1 MTPSRSNS
9 CYSAATVKCIWVHFW
24 AVIFEASKFI
34 FILVV
39 KNCMKRKS
47 SHFVNIHIITWHFLS
62 NPTPGEKK
70 EKNPLIFLCFPL
82 FSTFF
87 LRRFFGQGLY
97 FYYVFQCIII
107 DDSEIVNYVYFI
119 QRVQHFGSWDFKNC
133 VTEINVVTE
142 PNITQHNG
150 KCRMQRCKAH
160 CHWTHMC
167 SLYRRTTFLAM
178 DKSGFGGT
186 CLTGLC
192 RV

>member
-9 CYSAATVKCIWVHFW
+9 CYSAATVKYIWVHFW

-39 KNCMKRKS
+39 KNCMKRIQPFCKYPYYQLA
-47 SHFVNIHIITWHFLS
+47 LS
-62 NPTPGEKK
+62 EQSYPWGKK
-70 EKNPLIFLCFPL
+70 EKKSSL

-119 QRVQHFGSWDFKNC
+119 LRVQHFGSWDFKNC

-142 PNITQHNG
+142 PNITQHHG

-192 RV
+192 HV